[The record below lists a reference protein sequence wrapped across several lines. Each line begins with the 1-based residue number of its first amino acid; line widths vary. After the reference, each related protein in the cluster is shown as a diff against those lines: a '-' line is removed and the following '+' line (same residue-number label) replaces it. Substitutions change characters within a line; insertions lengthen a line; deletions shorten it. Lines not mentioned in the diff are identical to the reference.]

1 MFSFESKQTFFR
13 LRIQFICGTWKNM
26 CFCNTYKKN
35 LNNMIFVNDERLPL
49 RTNNEPVLT
58 VNFQTPFLSC
68 NECVKWQDKWY
79 G

>member
-1 MFSFESKQTFFR
+1 
-13 LRIQFICGTWKNM
+13 
-26 CFCNTYKKN
+26 
-35 LNNMIFVNDERLPL
+35 MIFVNDERLPL